1 MNNKNHQRTETEK
14 ISSSKSDMIEKE
26 DIVRQL
32 GFLMR
37 FANRINNTNPELVN
51 DSVRIAIEKAKGIIK
66 NNSTNDSKIIQ
77 S

>member
-14 ISSSKSDMIEKE
+14 ISSSKSDMIENE

-37 FANRINNTNPELVN
+37 FANRINNNKTPLELTEL
-51 DSVRIAIEKAKGIIK
+51 AIIK
-66 NNSTNDSKIIQ
+66 IGLWLF
-77 S
+77 